1 MPVPTNRVDASEAST
16 RTIQRRVQQVRT
28 LRDHLG
34 VGLEQEL
41 RALPMGERQ
50 ELLKEVALPIQIPPD
65 HCLAMKANLSI
76 SWNKL
81 RTLRR

>member
-1 MPVPTNRVDASEAST
+1 MPTNRVDASEAST

-65 HCLAMKANLSI
+65 HCLSI